1 MNFLIVDD
9 NRYLNHCLSN
19 YLQDKGH
26 RCSSLSDSSK
36 VIRWLGLNTC
46 DAIILDLKMP
56 QIGGIALAK
65 MVREEHGAIPILIFT
80 GMGYDEEF
88 LQAAVEAG
96 ANGYVSKV
104 MGPAALLMA
113 LERIVGLETRATS
126 GQAA

>member
-26 RCSSLSDSSK
+26 PCASLSDSSK
-36 VIRWLGLNTC
+36 AIRWLSMNPC

-56 QIGGIALAK
+56 QIGGIALTTMIRK
-65 MVREEHGAIPILIFT
+65 EYGAIPILIFT
-80 GMGYDEEF
+80 GLGYEEEF
-88 LQAAVEAG
+88 LQAAVAAG

-104 MGPAALLMA
+104 MGPAAVLTA
-113 LERIVGLETRATS
+113 LERISGGARATA
-126 GQAA
+126 GQLA

>member
-26 RCSSLSDSSK
+26 RCWSLSDSSK
-36 VIRWLGLNTC
+36 AIRWLGQNPC
-46 DAIILDLKMP
+46 DAVIIDIKMP
-56 QIGGIALAK
+56 QIGGIALTK
-65 MVREEHGAIPILIFT
+65 MIRGEHGAIPILIFT
-80 GMGYDEEF
+80 GLGYDEEF

-104 MGPAALLMA
+104 MGPAAILMA
-113 LERIVGLETRATS
+113 LERIVGQESRPVS

>member
-26 RCSSLSDSSK
+26 HCSSLSDSSK
-36 VIRWLGLNTC
+36 AIRWLGMNAC
-46 DAIILDLKMP
+46 DAVILDLKMP
-56 QIGGIALAK
+56 QIGGIALTK
-65 MVREEHGAIPILIFT
+65 MIREVHGAIPILIFT

-88 LQAAVEAG
+88 LQAAVQAG

-104 MGPAALLMA
+104 MGPAAILMA
-113 LERIVGLETRATS
+113 LERIVGQQNKVMS
-126 GQAA
+126 GQPA